1 MDIKIGDTVKIQ
13 AFCAEIEDNEYRN
26 VTLRESSFDK
36 LIDVLIDF
44 ADDWDYTISPM
55 EFTPSE
61 RVMLLYEDGWK
72 LKFNSEKDF
81 LEYVLNDLSED
92 DMSVYR
98 EQKYNKF
105 IRYYDTGV
113 IEGKLIGKVE

>member
-26 VTLRESSFDK
+26 VTLRESSFDR